1 MMIIVVKIMID
12 YYNIDIDGNDGKN
25 YKKNYENKEYDATI
39 IMTRMMKII
48 IIIVKMKR
56 MIMITDLIVY
66 SESLAESYDEHWR
79 GLLVDRLVLQVDV
92 VDQLD
97 GLRKCMNDF

>member
-1 MMIIVVKIMID
+1 
-12 YYNIDIDGNDGKN
+12 
-25 YKKNYENKEYDATI
+25 
-39 IMTRMMKII
+39 
-48 IIIVKMKR
+48 
-56 MIMITDLIVY
+56 MITDLIVY